1 MYFKSY
7 GWRKIPAKPKKCH
20 FEASKVAT
28 LERPK
33 QGPHWEKLPIAP
45 DDAPRSSKVTPKHTK
60 GVICTD
66 TNSCWVILKPISILE
81 GLKKAYFAP
90 RPLPPKSGIG

>member
-28 LERPK
+28 SEMPK
-33 QGPHWEKLPIAP
+33 QCPHWEKFLIAP
-45 DDAPRSSKVTPKHTK
+45 DDALRSSN
-60 GVICTD
+60 
-66 TNSCWVILKPISILE
+66 TNTYWVILKPLKLPE
-81 GLKKAYFAP
+81 VFKKAYFAP
-90 RPLPPKSGIG
+90 